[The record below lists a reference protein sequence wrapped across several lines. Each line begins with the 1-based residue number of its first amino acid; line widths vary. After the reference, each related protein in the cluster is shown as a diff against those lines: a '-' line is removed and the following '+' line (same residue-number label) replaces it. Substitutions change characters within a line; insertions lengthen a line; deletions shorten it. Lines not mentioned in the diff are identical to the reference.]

1 MISTDCPARRMETK
15 VILQENQENSSRRGS
30 VASAKSGLGSEAGS
44 LDERPVKDDVDL
56 SIYEIL
62 ERKAQCQ
69 TVIDIL
75 KDEEEF
81 KVRLE
86 TDQFNYVA
94 EIFLVNNTVTA

>member
-1 MISTDCPARRMETK
+1 M
-15 VILQENQENSSRRGS
+15 
-30 VASAKSGLGSEAGS
+30 
-44 LDERPVKDDVDL
+44 KDDVDL

>member
-1 MISTDCPARRMETK
+1 MKPD
-15 VILQENQENSSRRGS
+15 G
-30 VASAKSGLGSEAGS
+30 
-44 LDERPVKDDVDL
+44 DL

-81 KVRLE
+81 KVIKWSSQDRK
-86 TDQFNYVA
+86 
-94 EIFLVNNTVTA
+94 